1 MNRLNRIYFL
11 ETHAISNKRK
21 NINIVIINLKKEL
34 DYFNNIIRTSCIK
47 LYFILNSNIFFNLV

>member
-34 DYFNNIIRTSCIK
+34 DYFNNIIRISCIK